1 MDQNYLVIVNESEES
16 RVSLRFCAKRAVKT
30 DRGVEVLAI
39 VAPQEFVSWGG
50 VQAALEEEEMHRIE
64 SAIAASVGEIVE
76 ASGIKPTITIK
87 QGDPI
92 KVIKEM
98 IAERDDLAALVL
110 GAAPGHNPG
119 PIVKHFT
126 GEGAGDLPCPILL
139 VPGGLSDE
147 RVELLA

>member
-1 MDQNYLVIVNESEES
+1 MDQTYLVIVNESDEA
-16 RVSLRFCAKRAVKT
+16 RVSLRFVAKRAQKT

-39 VAPQEFVSWGG
+39 VEPQGFVQWGG
-50 VQAALEEEEMHRIE
+50 VQAAIEEEDMHRVE
-64 SAIAASVGEIVE
+64 AAIAATVGEIVE
-76 ASGIKPTITIK
+76 TSGIKPTITIR

-98 IAERDDLAALVL
+98 IENRDDIAALVL
-110 GAAPGHNPG
+110 GAKAGTNPG

-126 GEGAGDLPCPILL
+126 GEGAGDLPCPVLL

-147 RVELLA
+147 RIEILA